1 MRTYNRSYNSL
12 VDLLAIKRRKKKLN
26 KRVEELIIIN
36 IKFKWDI
43 SNIFNGQRKILYTVL
58 T

>member
-1 MRTYNRSYNSL
+1 MRTYNSL
-12 VDLLAIKRRKKKLN
+12 VDLLAIKRKKKLN